1 MRVSLEQKLLQY
13 INKNEGWHKKGHL
26 YSVSDQLGYSPEG
39 AGRCLRKLAEEGKIF
54 VQYYDG
60 RYSKNLAMY
69 CAEKPPEPVKVTYKE
84 VIINGSRIMQ
94 RVEV

>member
-1 MRVSLEQKLLQY
+1 MKYSLSYALLRYLQE
-13 INKNEGWHKKGHL
+13 NEGWHKKGHL

-39 AGRCLRKLAEEGKIF
+39 AGRCLRKLAEEQKIF

-60 RYSKNLAMY
+60 KYSKNLAMY
-69 CAEKPPEPVKVTYKE
+69 CAEKPPEPVKVTYRE
-84 VIINGSRIMQ
+84 IIINGDRIMQ